1 VRKINAA
8 FAVLLAGIII
18 VLSLPL
24 FTASLHASP
33 SGTHVTFLQIGRG
46 SYGGVSERRFVVVR
60 SPEEWLELWAE
71 INGNV
76 LPIPPAPQVDFTRN
90 AVAAV
95 FQGLKRSGGYS
106 IAVQGIFES
115 GDRITVT
122 VREDEPGPR
131 NLVTMALSSPWHAVV
146 FPHPGKPVRFT
157 CVP

>member
-1 VRKINAA
+1 MRKINAA

-33 SGTHVTFLQIGRG
+33 SGAQVTFLQIGKG
-46 SYGGVSERRFVVVR
+46 SYGGVSERRFVVIR

-76 LPIPPAPQVDFTRN
+76 LPIPPAPHVDFNRN

-95 FQGLKRSGGYS
+95 FQGLKR
-106 IAVQGIFES
+106 
-115 GDRITVT
+115 
-122 VREDEPGPR
+122 
-131 NLVTMALSSPWHAVV
+131 
-146 FPHPGKPVRFT
+146 
-157 CVP
+157 